1 MFDDLRKVFRQS
13 LAAFHAELGKREPA
27 DEVAE
32 LLGAMRREVV
42 EARAS
47 LPEYR
52 EHAARAAADLRRE
65 RELQEQCER
74 RRVAAERIGD
84 AETAQIAERFA
95 AQHRERAD
103 VLERKASAARAELDL
118 RTREA
123 EEMMRRFKEA
133 EANRFGMV
141 AELRTARTR
150 GSLDSLLGDD
160 EHPQRPSAGEVDER
174 LRELKRK
181 MGRE

>member
-1 MFDDLRKVFRQS
+1 M
-13 LAAFHAELGKREPA
+13 AAFHAELGKREPA

-42 EARAS
+42 EARAA

-52 EHAARAAADLRRE
+52 EEVERTEAGFRRE
-65 RELQEQCER
+65 RELQAQCER
-74 RRVAAERIGD
+74 RRAAAERIGD
-84 AETAQIAERFA
+84 AETAEIAERFA
-95 AQHRERAD
+95 AQHGERAD
-103 VLERKASAARAELDL
+103 VLERKAAAARAELEL

-123 EEMMRRFKEA
+123 DEMMRRFKEA

-141 AELRTARTR
+141 AELRTARAR
-150 GSLDSLLGDD
+150 GSLDSLLDGD
-160 EHPQRPSAGEVDER
+160 EPPSRPSPHEVDER